1 MLGTDLITFHWS
13 LINAVVI
20 SLFYTHTPFSLPTF
34 YPPPLTPL
42 SAGLPLAPVE
52 LEVVTGDSPH
62 QLQLSWSPPFYSLLI
77 QDLATGLNR
86 TVEPLSLT
94 VFTYQL
100 SEMEALACHSFIFS
114 VFSLNEVGLSINS
127 SSTVSPSLCILDS
140 TTIVRIVMYKHMHA
154 MTYIRIAKLFDCGGI
169 VDSVSGGGG

>member
-1 MLGTDLITFHWS
+1 MLGTDLITFHWGLLITAVLMAS
-13 LINAVVI
+13 LY
-20 SLFYTHTPFSLPTF
+20 LCFTHTHP
-34 YPPPLTPL
+34 

-52 LEVVTGDSPH
+52 LNVTGDSPH
-62 QLQLSWSPPFYSLLI
+62 KLQLSWSPPFSLPGETIFYSLLI

-94 VFTYQL
+94 VFTHQL

-127 SSTVSPSLCILDS
+127 SSS
-140 TTIVRIVMYKHMHA
+140 TPVLHPAGEKQPYHTLYNTTHSYHCHTLRIDYRFTLKRYRNYSHITA
-154 MTYIRIAKLFDCGGI
+154 R
-169 VDSVSGGGG
+169 

>member
-1 MLGTDLITFHWS
+1 MLLLS
-13 LINAVVI
+13 LC
-20 SLFYTHTPFSLPTF
+20 FTHTLLSPSPLFI
-34 YPPPLTPL
+34 PLTPL

-62 QLQLSWSPPFYSLLI
+62 QLQLSWIPPFSLPGETIFYSLLI
-77 QDLATGLNR
+77 QDLATGLKR

-169 VDSVSGGGG
+169 VDSVSGGGGCES